1 MKPIN
6 FVTRG
11 KQSDFGMYF
20 VGIGMVF
27 YLSSSSRIIQKAM
40 FRFPVTELRLRC
52 WKKMGHLTRH
62 LPGCKSVSKQEQVA
76 QNLTCEKCGQI
87 FTTKKSKE
95 RHQRRAEYC
104 TKQQEKIAA
113 GEEVTMYQ
121 YRYCSDCSQDFVCS
135 CFEIFYGLESII
147 VCNRKKKENVF
158 LM

>member
-20 VGIGMVF
+20 VCIGMVF
-27 YLSSSSRIIQKAM
+27 YLSFSSRIIQKAM
-40 FRFPVTELRLRC
+40 FRFPVSELRLRC
-52 WKKMGHLTRH
+52 WKKT
-62 LPGCKSVSKQEQVA
+62 GCKSVSKQEQVA

-95 RHQRRAEYC
+95 RHQRRAKYC

-121 YRYCSDCSQDFVCS
+121 YR
-135 CFEIFYGLESII
+135 
-147 VCNRKKKENVF
+147 
-158 LM
+158 